1 MNESG
6 LTIKDIIKEE
16 WMNIFKDRRLL
27 AMLVFVPVL
36 YSAMFA
42 YLYSNHTVKEMD
54 TVLFD
59 QDNSQLS
66 RQIVQSFDQS
76 ESFNVTNLVYSE
88 SEIEQ
93 AIASGEAKVGVII
106 PSDFSA
112 RLNHGE
118 SPSVLTMIDGSNMMI
133 SNLATRS
140 ANEIVSTIGTG
151 ASVEQLQQ
159 QGFRSEEISKVFSP
173 IPFSYRVLYNPT
185 FDYSVFLVYGLI
197 GTALQQVLLLGIA
210 LTVARDKELGIWGRF
225 TGWKEQPW
233 KIAYAKCAPYFLIGV
248 LNTFVAY
255 LVGMYVVQL
264 PFRGDILP
272 FFILTISFAFAL
284 LGLGYLVSLFS
295 ESQLASTQ
303 LAMLI
308 AVPSFLLSGFTW
320 PFAAMPSLLSTI
332 GHMLP
337 LTYFLDGVREIFLKG
352 NGFITIWRDIVALLL
367 MGLVTFFIAI
377 GVTSLNRYWHKK
389 ESAEKGTLAN
399 TDTI

>member
-6 LTIKDIIKEE
+6 FKVSDIIKEE
-16 WMNIFKDRRLL
+16 WMNIFKDRRLF
-27 AMLVFVPVL
+27 AMLILVPLL

-42 YLYSNHTVKEMD
+42 YLYSNHAVKEMS
-54 TVLFD
+54 TVIFD

-76 ESFNVTNLVYSE
+76 ESFEITNLVYSE
-88 SEIEQ
+88 ADIER
-93 AIASGEAKVGVII
+93 ALALGEAKVGIII
-106 PSDFSA
+106 PSEFST
-112 RLNHGE
+112 RLKHGE
-118 SPSVLTMIDGSNMMI
+118 GPSVLTMIDGSNMLI
-133 SNLATRS
+133 SNLAMRS
-140 ANEIVSTIGTG
+140 ANEVISTIGLAAT
-151 ASVEQLQQ
+151 AEKLQQ
-159 QGFRSEEISKVFSP
+159 QGFRNEEIAAAYSP

-210 LTVARDKELGIWGRF
+210 LTVARDRELGIWSRF
-225 TGWKEQPW
+225 SSWREQSW
-233 KIAYAKCAPYFLIGV
+233 KIAYAKCAPYFLIGMF
-248 LNTFVAY
+248 NTFVAY
-255 LVGMYVVQL
+255 LVGIYVVQL
-264 PFRGDILP
+264 PFRGQVFP
-272 FFILTISFAFAL
+272 FLLLAISFAFAL
-284 LGLGYLVSLFS
+284 IGLGYLVSLFS

-320 PFAAMPSLLSTI
+320 PFDAMPPFLSTI

-337 LTYFLDGVREIFLKG
+337 LTYFLDGVREVFLKG

-377 GVTSLNRYWHKK
+377 VVTSLKRYWEKTENK
-389 ESAEKGTLAN
+389 ETEPLPSSN
-399 TDTI
+399 VI

>member
-1 MNESG
+1 MNEAG
-6 LTIKDIIKEE
+6 LKIGDVIKEE
-16 WMNIFKDRRLL
+16 WMNIFKDKRLL
-27 AMLVFVPVL
+27 AMLVLVPLL

-42 YLYSNHTVKEMD
+42 YLYSNHNVKEMN

-76 ESFNVTNLVYSE
+76 ESFKVTNLVYSE

-93 AIASGEAKVGVII
+93 AIALGEAKVGIII

-112 RLNHGE
+112 RLKRGE

-140 ANEIVSTIGTG
+140 ANEIISTIGMG

-159 QGFRSEEISKVFSP
+159 QGLRSEEITKVFSP

-210 LTVARDKELGIWGRF
+210 LTVTRDKELGIWGRF
-225 TGWKEQPW
+225 SKWREQPW

-255 LVGMYVVQL
+255 LVGIYAVQL
-264 PFRGDILP
+264 PFRGQVLP
-272 FFILTISFAFAL
+272 FLLLTFSFAFAL
-284 LGLGYLVSLFS
+284 IGLGYLVSLFS
-295 ESQLASTQ
+295 ENQLASTQ

-320 PFAAMPSLLSTI
+320 PFDAMPTLLSTI
-332 GHMLP
+332 GHALP

-352 NGFITIWRDIVALLL
+352 NGFVTIWKDLVALLL
-367 MGLVTFFIAI
+367 MGLVTFFLAMI
-377 GVTSLNRYWHKK
+377 VTTLKRYWEKK
-389 ESAEKGTLAN
+389 ESGKVSSSNAV
-399 TDTI
+399 